1 MRCADAPE
9 PEIPEVPDSP
19 LSDPV
24 EPESEPVLCC
34 IAINNVMI
42 SGLNE
47 LPDELLEELD
57 EDESLLL
64 DEDVSAC
71 NVSNIDPFEVC
82 DAFEVSDEL
91 LDPMVCNSDQR
102 PDVEP
107 ILPTDM

>member
-1 MRCADAPE
+1 
-9 PEIPEVPDSP
+9 
-19 LSDPV
+19 
-24 EPESEPVLCC
+24 
-34 IAINNVMI
+34 MI

-47 LPDELLEELD
+47 VPDELLEELD

-71 NVSNIDPFEVC
+71 SVSNMDPFEVC

-91 LDPMVCNSDQR
+91 LDPMVCNSDKR
-102 PDVEP
+102 LDVEP